1 MDSENQFGK
10 PSGAT
15 PAEDSSETRSGVA
28 PDDAAAV
35 ETRQR
40 LFPEMRRPKPNQE
53 AIAAALQAMQRLTMQ
68 MDSES
73 AAEESTAQTTPAAFI
88 ICSSCGHK
96 NREANKFCGMCGL
109 PVEASPDESRASEPP
124 DLELPSFGLPVPA
137 SAGFENDRLEHERL
151 ENDRLE
157 NDRLDN
163 DRLEHDRRDD
173 DRPTSRIPYA
183 AQQAEREVHPAP
195 GAAVGQHHYHH
206 HYHHHYFQGGV
217 EGGVTAPRSNA
228 PDSAR
233 ETDRMRI
240 AAAAKGEPMSRSE
253 AAVRRVTQEWVLACN
268 TRQLDELL
276 DLYAPDA
283 VVVRSNL
290 PLLRGAAA
298 VREFFFSAIESG
310 LGEVAVE
317 PIRVEVL
324 GDLAHEV
331 GRYSALVPGTAGK
344 RREERGK
351 YLWVFAK
358 QSSGD
363 WKLVSE
369 CWSSDLT
376 LASAESDVPKSA
388 TSVASKGL
396 PRKA

>member
-1 MDSENQFGK
+1 VDSENQLGK
-10 PSGAT
+10 PSGAA
-15 PAEDSSETRSGVA
+15 PPEDSQTKPDLG
-28 PDDAAAV
+28 PDDSAAG
-35 ETRQR
+35 TTIQR

-53 AIAAALQAMQRLTMQ
+53 AIAAALQAMQRLTMK

-73 AAEESTAQTTPAAFI
+73 AAEESAPQTARTAFI

-109 PVEASPDESRASEPP
+109 PVEASPDESPASELPQF
-124 DLELPSFGLPVPA
+124 ELPNFGLPVPA
-137 SAGFENDRLEHERL
+137 SAGFEDER
-151 ENDRLE
+151 
-157 NDRLDN
+157 
-163 DRLEHDRRDD
+163 
-173 DRPTSRIPYA
+173 PPSRIPYA
-183 AQQAEREVHPAP
+183 AQEAEREVHPAP

-217 EGGVTAPRSNA
+217 EGSVGPRGNA
-228 PDSAR
+228 PESAR

-358 QSSGD
+358 QSGGD

-376 LASAESDVPKSA
+376 LTSAESDIPKSA
-388 TSVASKGL
+388 TPVASKGL
-396 PRKA
+396 PRRT

>member
-1 MDSENQFGK
+1 MDSENQLGK
-10 PSGAT
+10 PSSAA
-15 PAEDSSETRSGVA
+15 PAEDSLETRPGA
-28 PDDAAAV
+28 GPDDSASG

-53 AIAAALQAMQRLTMQ
+53 AIAAALQAMQRLTMK

-73 AAEESTAQTTPAAFI
+73 AAEDSAAQTTGTAFI

-109 PVEASPDESRASEPP
+109 PVAASPDESPGSELPE
-124 DLELPSFGLPVPA
+124 LELQNFGLPGA
-137 SAGFENDRLEHERL
+137 TSAAFGEER
-151 ENDRLE
+151 
-157 NDRLDN
+157 
-163 DRLEHDRRDD
+163 
-173 DRPTSRIPYA
+173 PPSGVPYA
-183 AQQAEREVHPAP
+183 AQESEREAHPAA
-195 GAAVGQHHYHH
+195 GAPASQHHYHH

-217 EGGVTAPRSNA
+217 EGTPAVPRGNA
-228 PDSAR
+228 PDSVR

-290 PLLRGAAA
+290 PVLRGAAA

-376 LASAESDVPKSA
+376 LASAESDVPKPA
-388 TSVASKGL
+388 IPLASKAL
-396 PRKA
+396 PRKG

>member
-1 MDSENQFGK
+1 MFQIVDSENQLGK

-15 PAEDSSETRSGVA
+15 PAEDSPETTPGVG
-28 PDDAAAV
+28 PDDSTGGK
-35 ETRQR
+35 TRQR

-53 AIAAALQAMQRLTMQ
+53 AIAAALQAMQRLTMK

-73 AAEESTAQTTPAAFI
+73 AAEESGSQATATATAFI

-109 PVEASPDESRASEPP
+109 PVEPAPDESPASELPE
-124 DLELPSFGLPVPA
+124 LELPNFGLPVQA
-137 SAGFENDRLEHERL
+137 SAGFEDERL
-151 ENDRLE
+151 
-157 NDRLDN
+157 
-163 DRLEHDRRDD
+163 
-173 DRPTSRIPYA
+173 PSRIPYA
-183 AQQAEREVHPAP
+183 AQEAERELHPAP
-195 GAAVGQHHYHH
+195 GSAAGQHHYHH

-217 EGGVTAPRSNA
+217 EGSIAAPRGNA

-290 PLLRGAAA
+290 PLLRGAPA

-324 GDLAHEV
+324 GDMAHEV

-376 LASAESDVPKSA
+376 LSNAESDIPKPA
-388 TSVASKGL
+388 TPVASKGL
-396 PRKA
+396 PRKG